1 MYKNYIFDLYGT
13 LVDINTNEYKQSLWK
28 NMAMIYSMG
37 GAAYKPSELKKL
49 YGAYLSELI
58 EKIPAD
64 KYTTNPEPQIEYV
77 FQRLYTE
84 KGVPCDMA
92 LAAATGRTFRA
103 LSIKYIR
110 LYDGVKELFD
120 AIHSHGGKAYL
131 LSNAQRIFTEPEIR
145 MLGIYDQF
153 EDVMISSDEG
163 CAKPDI
169 MFYKRIIDKHGLKP
183 EESIMIGNDYI
194 TDIRGSH
201 DAGLDSLYLHTNIS
215 PEIKGELLAK
225 YPVMSGSIFEAIK
238 LLFPDTAE

>member
-13 LVDINTNEYKQSLWK
+13 LVDINTNERKASLWK
-28 NMAMIYSMG
+28 NMSNIYAMFGAIYT
-37 GAAYKPSELKKL
+37 PTELKK
-49 YGAYLSELI
+49 AYYKYVSEEI
-58 EKIPAD
+58 EKIPSD

-77 FQRLYTE
+77 FKRLYTE
-84 KGVPCDMA
+84 KGVDCTMEQA
-92 LAAATGRTFRA
+92 VYTGKTFRA
-103 LSIKYIR
+103 LSLTYIK

-120 AIHSHGGKAYL
+120 AIHQNGGRAFL

-145 MLGIYDQF
+145 MLGIYDMF
-153 EDVMISSDEG
+153 DDVIISSDEG

-169 MFYKRIIDKHGLKP
+169 KFYRKILKKHSLNP

-194 TDIRGSH
+194 TDIKGSY

-225 YPVMSGSIFEAIK
+225 YKIMSGSLIEARK
-238 LLFPDTAE
+238 ALFSE